1 MVYHGCGIAHLSASQ
16 KAKLKAGH
24 PVRMKIGS
32 GHTLPLTEHQI
43 KKLQS
48 AHRKGSAHT
57 VHLDPYQIDHLKGSG
72 FFDSLKNIA
81 KTVAPVV
88 RPIATNFLKQQASNL
103 LGPMGSQVAHSLI
116 DIGDQQ
122 AQAHGYGIKRGR
134 PKKHYVHH
142 DVRLAEPVAHGRKLK
157 SIRGTG
163 WGMDLLKGA
172 SKALRPVATNF
183 IQEKLANR
191 GGIVGQLGNVA
202 LNLANQEAEKRGFGV
217 KRRVGRPRK
226 HKGGAL
232 IASGY

>member
-72 FFDSLKNIA
+72 FFDSLKSIA

-103 LGPMGSQVAHSLI
+103 LGPMGSQVANSLI

-122 AQAHGYGIKRGR
+122 AQAHGYGVSNPLGLKFRGRGR
-134 PKKHYVHH
+134 PKSTKKTTK
-142 DVRLAEPVAHGRKLK
+142 R
-157 SIRGTG
+157 IRGAG
-163 WGMDLLKGA
+163 WMDIAKGV

-183 IQEKLANR
+183 IQDKLANR

-226 HKGGAL
+226 HHGGAL

>member
-72 FFDSLKNIA
+72 FFDSLKSIA

-122 AQAHGYGIKRGR
+122 AQAHGYGIQRRVGR
-134 PKKHYVHH
+134 PKATKKTTKKI
-142 DVRLAEPVAHGRKLK
+142 HGA
-157 SIRGTG
+157 G

-226 HKGGAL
+226 HHGGAL